1 MLPAGWHRSF
11 QILATCIWARTWDV
25 RSYTWVWSV
34 AMAGVENWQH
44 GMLHRALNKLY
55 SCSFWQGSKL
65 FRKILNLLLGYTGM
79 GLVDFKGGFKFASE
93 VTNGRVYF
101 FGTGRKKDS
110 FKVGPEPA
118 ETHRR
123 LWNEE
128 FLGKLRVLGEVE
140 NFQTELLD
148 MSPGDLLDKKTS
160 RLDPI
165 S

>member
-1 MLPAGWHRSF
+1 M
-11 QILATCIWARTWDV
+11 
-25 RSYTWVWSV
+25 
-34 AMAGVENWQH
+34 VE
-44 GMLHRALNKLY
+44 
-55 SCSFWQGSKL
+55 STF
-65 FRKILNLLLGYTGM
+65 
-79 GLVDFKGGFKFASE
+79 SE
-93 VTNGRVYF
+93 QAEII
-101 FGTGRKKDS
+101 DS

-128 FLGKLRVLGEVE
+128 FLGKLRVLEEVE

-148 MSPGDLLDKKTS
+148 MSPGDVLDKKTS

>member
-1 MLPAGWHRSF
+1 M
-11 QILATCIWARTWDV
+11 
-25 RSYTWVWSV
+25 
-34 AMAGVENWQH
+34 VE
-44 GMLHRALNKLY
+44 
-55 SCSFWQGSKL
+55 STF
-65 FRKILNLLLGYTGM
+65 
-79 GLVDFKGGFKFASE
+79 SE
-93 VTNGRVYF
+93 QAEII
-101 FGTGRKKDS
+101 DS

-148 MSPGDLLDKKTS
+148 MPPDLLDKKTL

>member
-1 MLPAGWHRSF
+1 M
-11 QILATCIWARTWDV
+11 
-25 RSYTWVWSV
+25 
-34 AMAGVENWQH
+34 VE
-44 GMLHRALNKLY
+44 
-55 SCSFWQGSKL
+55 STF
-65 FRKILNLLLGYTGM
+65 
-79 GLVDFKGGFKFASE
+79 SE
-93 VTNGRVYF
+93 QAEII
-101 FGTGRKKDS
+101 DS

-118 ETHRR
+118 ETHGR
-123 LWNEE
+123 LWDEE